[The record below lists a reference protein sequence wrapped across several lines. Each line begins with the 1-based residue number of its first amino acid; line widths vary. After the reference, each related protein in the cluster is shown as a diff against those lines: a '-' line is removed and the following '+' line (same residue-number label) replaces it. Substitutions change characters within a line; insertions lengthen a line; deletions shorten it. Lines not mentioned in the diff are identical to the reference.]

1 MTDQAAPVDLVDNF
15 STITPASGPV
25 GEAFVG
31 DKPVSWP
38 GVDGNA
44 SDHGNHYSFNKEVV
58 PTPVSTPNE
67 MQVGGKKRRTR
78 KRHHKKAKK
87 AKKSRR
93 ERKSM
98 SKRRKTRGKKRSG
111 KRKHVGKRKSRGKK
125 RGRRATRK
133 MRGGSRRDMVG
144 ASIVNGSRAARFG
157 LQELVNSWN
166 GRPTPISA
174 DPNPTNQ
181 PLNGGAP
188 FNESYVDLNAIG
200 GSADKAVANM

>member
-1 MTDQAAPVDLVDNF
+1 MSGAPVDLVDNF
-15 STITPASGPV
+15 SVITPASGPV

-31 DKPVSWP
+31 GKPESWP
-38 GVDGNA
+38 GVSEDA
-44 SDHGNHYSFNKEVV
+44 ADHGNHYSFNEEVV
-58 PTPVSTPNE
+58 DPPVSTPNE

-93 ERKSM
+93 GRKSM
-98 SKRRKTRGKKRSG
+98 SKRRKSRGKKRSS
-111 KRKHVGKRKSRGKK
+111 KPKHVGKRKSRGKK

-133 MRGGSRRDMVG
+133 MRGGSSRDLLGMPLRNAYRNGIFG
-144 ASIVNGSRAARFG
+144 A
-157 LQELVNSWN
+157 QELVNSFN

-174 DPNPTNQ
+174 DPNPSNQ
-181 PLNGGAP
+181 PLDGSAP
-188 FNESYVDLNAIG
+188 FERQYVDLNALG